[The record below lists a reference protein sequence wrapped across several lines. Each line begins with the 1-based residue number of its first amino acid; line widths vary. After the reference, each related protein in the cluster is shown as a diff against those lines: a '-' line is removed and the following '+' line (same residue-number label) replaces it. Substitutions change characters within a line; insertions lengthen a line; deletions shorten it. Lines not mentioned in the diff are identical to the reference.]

1 MEKPKSL
8 ADFLCARLRALRK
21 KHDLT
26 QEAFTEIA
34 QMNLKHYQEIEAG
47 RKREL
52 RLSTIERIAKAYEIE
67 VYQLFAPSDPPS
79 KVELSK
85 IKPPHYKRK
94 KPLIKPRQVVKKH
107 SVSSF

>member
-1 MEKPKSL
+1 MEKPKSI
-8 ADFLCARLRALRK
+8 ADFLCTRLKTLRK

-52 RLSTIERIAKAYEIE
+52 RLSTIERIAKAYKIE

-79 KVELSK
+79 KIESTK
-85 IKPPHYKRK
+85 IKTPHYKRK
-94 KPLIKPRQVVKKH
+94 RR
-107 SVSSF
+107 SSK

>member
-1 MEKPKSL
+1 MEKPKPI
-8 ADFLCARLRALRK
+8 ADFLCTRLRTLRK

-52 RLSTIERIAKAYEIE
+52 RLSTIERIAKAYKIE

-79 KVELSK
+79 KSELSK

-94 KPLIKPRQVVKKH
+94 NRLIKSKLPAKKI
-107 SVSSF
+107 